1 MYNPQE
7 IEPKRQKIWREQN
20 AHRFDPSSKKPKYY
34 VLVMFPYP
42 SGRIHMGHVR
52 NYVIGDVFA
61 RYFRLKGYEVFH
73 PIGWDSFG
81 LPAENA
87 AIKNKIPPGRWTETN
102 IEHMKKQ
109 LARLGISYDWSSE
122 LATSRPEYYKWNQWF
137 FLKMFDKGLAY
148 RKKSAVNWCPKCAT
162 VLANEQVIQGACWRC
177 SSEVET
183 KELEQWFIKITDYAQ
198 RLLDGHKLLEKSWP
212 DEVLAMQKNWLGRSE
227 GAEIEFALDGNP
239 GSLRIF
245 TTRPDTLFGATFMVV
260 APEHPM
266 SVKLAK
272 ADKKIAEYVSE
283 TAARRAKSPGGRGDE
298 NSKSPT
304 EKTGVFSGRY
314 AVNPVNGEKIPVW
327 ISDYVTMDYGTG
339 AIMCVPAH
347 DQRDFDFAK
356 KYSLEIRPVIKPKGA
371 DVNKSLEGA
380 YEAEGEMINSG
391 AYDGLDNKEG
401 ARRII
406 KDLDEKNLAK
416 AVVHWRLK
424 DWLISRQ
431 RYWGTPIPIVYCPKC
446 GIKGVDEKDLP
457 VKLPD
462 DVAITGAGESPLASH
477 KSFVEAKC
485 PECGGPARRETDTM
499 DTFVDSSWYYARY
512 CDPTNTLEPFEKQKA
527 ARLLPV
533 DQYVGGIEHACMHL
547 IYSRFWHKFM
557 KDMGLVAS
565 DEPFAQLL
573 TQGMVTLR
581 GETMSKSKGNI
592 VEPDEIIQ
600 KYGADALRLFIMFAA
615 PPEKQLDW
623 ADAGLEGIR
632 RFLNRIARM
641 AEKITAPKNSVEKSG
656 SQKGGASAE
665 ESLNLKKITART
677 VAKVARDIEIEKQF
691 NTAVAAMM
699 ELVNAM
705 SVYPSPDDEVFKA
718 ALESLLIILSPFA
731 PHFAQETLATLRG
744 GAQDKDKYNDKD
756 DNIVC
761 RWPDVDE
768 KLLSDDEIEIA
779 VQINGKVRSHM
790 IIPADMDEKSV
801 YEKVLTDEKIKQFVE
816 GKRMVKYVYIPKKIA
831 SIVVK

>member
-20 AHRFDPSSKKPKYY
+20 AHTFDPSSKKPKYY
-34 VLVMFPYP
+34 ILVMFPYP

-87 AIKNKIPPGRWTETN
+87 AIKNKIPPRLWTETN

-148 RKKSAVNWCPKCAT
+148 RKQSAVNWCPKCAT
-162 VLANEQVIQGACWRC
+162 VLANEQVISGACWRC

-183 KELEQWFIKITDYAQ
+183 KDLEQWFIKITDYAQ
-198 RLLDGHKLLEKSWP
+198 ALLDGHKALEKNWP
-212 DEVLAMQKNWLGRSE
+212 DEVLTMQRNWLGRSE
-227 GAEIEFALDGNP
+227 GAEVEFALDGTP
-239 GSLRIF
+239 ESLRIF

-260 APEHPM
+260 APEHPL
-266 SVKLAK
+266 SIKLAE
-272 ADKKIAEYVSE
+272 ADKKIADYASE
-283 TAARRAKSPGGRGDE
+283 AVARRVKSHED
-298 NSKSPT
+298 SKSPT
-304 EKTGVFSGRY
+304 EKTGVFSGLC

-356 KYSLEIRPVIKPKGA
+356 KYSLEIRSVIKPKNAGI
-371 DVNKSLEGA
+371 NKSLDGA

-391 AYDGLDNKEG
+391 DYDGLDNKEG
-401 ARRII
+401 ARRIV
-406 KDLDEKNLAK
+406 KELAGKNLAK
-416 AVVHWRLK
+416 AAVHWRIK

-431 RYWGTPIPIVYCPKC
+431 RYWGTPIPVVYCPKC
-446 GIKGVDEKDLP
+446 GIKGVNEKDLP

-462 DVAITGAGESPLASH
+462 DIAITGSGESPLASH

-485 PECGGPARRETDTM
+485 PDCGGPARRETDTM

-512 CDPTNTLEPFEKQKA
+512 CDPKNTSSPFDKNKA
-527 ARLLPV
+527 AMLLPV

-557 KDMGLVAS
+557 RDAGLVTS

-573 TQGMVTLR
+573 TQGMVTLK

-615 PPEKQLDW
+615 PPSHQLDW
-623 ADAGLEGIR
+623 SDSGLEGIR
-632 RFLNRIARM
+632 RFLNRVSRL
-641 AEKITAPKNSVEKSG
+641 AEKATESDNAPARP
-656 SQKGGASAE
+656 ASPE
-665 ESLNLKKITART
+665 ESLMLKKIAART

-691 NTAVAAMM
+691 NTAVSSMM

-705 SVYPSPDDEVFKA
+705 TTYSSDGDEVWRE

-744 GAQDKDKYNDKD
+744 EAKDKYNNKD
-756 DNIVC
+756 DD

-779 VQINGKVRSHM
+779 VQINGKVRAHM

-801 YEKVLTDEKIKQFVE
+801 YEKVLADEKIKQFID
-816 GKRMVKYVYIPKKIA
+816 GKKMVKYVYIPKKIV